1 MAASFLHSIAMTIDT
16 TAQKTSISNVI
27 SAVVFATVHLMCLF
41 IFVTGVSWVAVAV
54 CMALYFIRMFA
65 ITGGYHRYFSHRSY
79 KTGRV
84 FQFVMAF
91 VGASAAQKGP
101 LWWAAHHRHH
111 HRHSDK
117 PEDLHSPIISGLWWS
132 HVGWVLSPQ
141 HLETDTDAVK
151 DLAKF
156 RELCWLNEYHHVA
169 PVALGVATY
178 FLGVAL
184 NALFPSLGT
193 TGFQMLVWGFFVST
207 VLTYHATF
215 CINSLTHLIGSR
227 RFKTTDDSRNSL
239 TLALITM
246 GEGWHNN
253 HHRYPGSERQGFYWW
268 EIDLTHYGLTA
279 LSWCGLVWDLRA
291 PPAAVYEEA
300 KRGKRPADGSAAH
313 GVFDDSGDAGE
324 VDRGAPAVRN
334 RRRQVL
340 PRV

>member
-1 MAASFLHSIAMTIDT
+1 
-16 TAQKTSISNVI
+16 
-27 SAVVFATVHLMCLF
+27 
-41 IFVTGVSWVAVAV
+41 
-54 CMALYFIRMFA
+54 
-65 ITGGYHRYFSHRSY
+65 
-79 KTGRV
+79 
-84 FQFVMAF
+84 MAF

-117 PEDLHSPIISGLWWS
+117 PEDLHSPIVSGLWWS

-141 HLETDTDAVK
+141 HVETDTDAVK

-156 RELCWLNEYHHVA
+156 RELRWLNEHHHVA
-169 PVALGVATY
+169 PVSLGVATY

-193 TGFQMLVWGFFVST
+193 TGFQMLVCGFFVST

-300 KRGKRPADGSAAH
+300 KRGKRSFDSD
-313 GVFDDSGDAGE
+313 DDSDQRHA
-324 VDRGAPAVRN
+324 AA
-334 RRRQVL
+334 
-340 PRV
+340 

>member
-1 MAASFLHSIAMTIDT
+1 MTIDI
-16 TAQKTSISNVI
+16 TAPKTSFSNVI
-27 SAVVFATVHLMCLF
+27 SAVVFAAVHLMCLF
-41 IFVTGVSWVAVAV
+41 IFVTGVSWVAVSV

-84 FQFVMAF
+84 FQFVMGF

-117 PEDLHSPIISGLWWS
+117 PEDLHSPIVSGLWWS
-132 HVGWVLSPQ
+132 HVGWVLSPK

-156 RELCWLNEYHHVA
+156 RELRWLNEHHHIA
-169 PVALGVATY
+169 PVSLAVATF

-279 LSWCGLVWDLRA
+279 LSWCGLVWDLRG

-300 KRGKRPADGSAAH
+300 KKGKRPSDSDGDSDQRHAA
-313 GVFDDSGDAGE
+313 A
-324 VDRGAPAVRN
+324 
-334 RRRQVL
+334 
-340 PRV
+340 